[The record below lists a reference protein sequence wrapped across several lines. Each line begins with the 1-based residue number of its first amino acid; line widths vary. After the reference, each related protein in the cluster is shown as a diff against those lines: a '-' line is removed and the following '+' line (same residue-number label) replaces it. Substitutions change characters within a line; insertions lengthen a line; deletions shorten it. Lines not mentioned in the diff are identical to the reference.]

1 MILDGGIMIATAAPA
16 AVQQIVYLDFD
27 GELTSYNGEILT
39 IDHVAVED
47 SGLNTED
54 ISAIADKLNEDFAD
68 RGVIFVTERPAD
80 GEFSTIYIGKTSAF
94 EKYGNFAG
102 LAETIDAENLNKS
115 DNAFVMLK
123 GNESA
128 TAIADTIAHEV
139 EHIVFGMTHTGSDL
153 TAYAEDEK
161 NPGYIYYYYSN
172 NHTLSGASNCW
183 IALSHYSSNR
193 IYTGSS
199 YQSDGGDDYHCI
211 ASRYD
216 SASDVTIYSSGFMR
230 IYSGGVANRTTINAH
245 GDMYIRGGGVANSTT
260 VNVCGSMF
268 ISSGGVANNTILN
281 SGGSMVISSGGVAN
295 STTVNSGGDM
305 YISHGGEASN
315 TTLNSA
321 GVMYI
326 RGGVANDTTVNSG
339 GVVWVS
345 RGGTALEI
353 IENGGYVNIL
363 SGAEVSFASNTFSG
377 LVLTCSATVHSGT
390 TAVATTLN
398 SCGSMRIYSG
408 GVANST
414 TVNSGGR
421 IEING
426 NFKSGGGV
434 ANSTT
439 VNSGGE
445 MVVEDGGVANST
457 TVNSG
462 GRISILY
469 SGIANSTTVNSG
481 GRISIAYSGIA
492 NSTTVNS
499 GGGIEINGNF
509 ESGGIANDTMV
520 DCGGFMNISRGGVAN
535 NTTVNSGGSM
545 RIFSGGV
552 ANSTTLNSGGW
563 MDIRYYYGGGTA
575 NHTTVNSGGRMY
587 ISSGGVAND
596 IVISS
601 GGYVAYWTQTGEV
614 AATIT
619 QMKGSGIT
627 GVATNLNGSGT
638 MRISCGGVAN
648 STTVNSGGDLY
659 ISSGGV
665 ANSTTVNS
673 GGWMHISSGGVAN
686 NTTMNSGG
694 SMVIYSGGGILS
706 GTTLLGGE
714 MSCSGTVDATDAEIV
729 FAVDQRTTDDAA
741 IISNLANISGGNYTI
756 QVDPTVSTGIYKL
769 ATGASDFTES
779 VTVCTTS
786 QKQSDFVWNENK
798 AEYEEL
804 FSQEEDYGF
813 GIYKLEKDGENNL
826 NFIRDKIYI
835 VSFDDD
841 LQEKNGWSMKMAVA
855 EYLPYLSIEY
865 SLPDFKAGWG
875 KKTNHRSWAG
885 IDFEGIKFKV
895 TADEDEVDLTV
906 RGKVTGRVGI
916 FSIEA
921 DLTQT
926 GQGLFLQLERDNN
939 GEWSFT
945 DWDLV
950 GKFTATLQQVDH
962 RRKFNLGNLSLDT
975 MKLEGIAEIDTK
987 KNIYTFT
994 GKWKRSA
1001 WSTAQLNTVKATM
1014 VEVTVNGV
1022 NELELDSISLTI
1034 EDSVRQ
1040 RIDPGFHIYYINGT
1054 IENLASNH
1062 DPVSEPMTF
1071 SGALKFTYASLTLT
1085 FNNKNTWLKN
1095 LFEELK
1101 LGNLETVKAAL
1112 VDVSIKGKVDANGS
1126 FSVNG
1131 SVDVGKITVN
1141 GSSFSIA
1148 ASSNNLITYNAPSGI
1163 LYTNG
1168 NIRILKTFYLSTSI
1182 ISTDIY
1188 TKVEGKGTFNIPA
1201 WCEFFT
1207 SVKSLEGSVSYLHTS
1222 DKDVITIYGKVSYED
1237 SDEVRILGKY
1247 FDLQSGL
1254 SFDIN
1259 NEKTLRAAEQAEFMA
1274 YVDAANKTKYKAPEI
1289 DLNSPT
1295 AKLFI
1300 DGVYESSTSY
1310 MCVSVENTITG
1321 EYFMCST
1328 KGAVTSTVPELYNMR
1343 NTPSATLEKLDFNK
1357 NGFSL
1362 ALNNASAGSWVVT
1375 CWDSSGKKI
1384 NGLKVHVSEEN
1395 TDKDYSIEK
1404 FEVVSSNVGNVIFDY
1419 SVTAKNPEH
1428 TSVYL
1433 YRTNTG
1439 NTEDGILVAELAV
1452 GSNMKYIWAVDSQL
1466 ESGTWEFYLV
1476 VAGENLPVASE
1487 LSGCYTVAEYTENE
1501 PISPVLDETG
1511 EKVHLYAFYAAK
1523 HEQQKYAFNSQDAG
1537 MDYNASLGIILDRS
1551 RKVQLIGVGSEADEI
1566 ERVEYIYASP
1576 DDFVKLSTE
1585 NTDGGLYI
1593 EISSDNF
1600 MSYIRLDSN
1609 KLDVCTQNSI
1619 YMWRIVDK
1627 DGSVVRESEIVNTEK
1642 TAGHADK
1649 RLFLS
1654 NADGID
1660 DVFFARENGVWRTA
1674 YQAVHRGI
1682 LNDWQGTGDSVGLS
1696 GKNKIADIFEG
1707 STDANV
1713 LLLTDGENGDALFAD
1728 DIFSAAQ
1735 DNLNLTQA
1743 RIANLDV
1750 IRSGA
1755 GDDVVDM
1762 TSQRFNYIGDGVT
1775 IYGGDGDDVIWSN
1788 KGDNQLFGDAGN
1800 DRIVGASG
1808 NDVIVGGAGDDRMH
1822 GGGGDDIFCFGSD
1835 WGIDTV
1841 DQLSGGTVTLWFEDG
1856 SDENWNA
1863 DTRTYSDG
1871 ENTVT
1876 VSGTADVTLKFGGD
1890 VSSLPDGIFSNAVTK
1905 KIFESTLA

>member
-1 MILDGGIMIATAAPA
+1 MAEDMILDGGIMIATAAP

-47 SGLNTED
+47 SGLNTEV

-68 RGVIFVTERPAD
+68 RGVIFVTERPANGD
-80 GEFSTIYIGKTSAF
+80 FSTIYIGKTSAF

-102 LAETIDAENLNKS
+102 LAETIDTENLNKS

-153 TAYAEDEK
+153 AAYA
-161 NPGYIYYYYSN
+161 GYIYYYYSN
-172 NHTLSGASNCW
+172 NHTFTGTLNSSLT
-183 IALSHYSSNR
+183 LSHYSSNR
-193 IYTGSS
+193 TYTCYS
-199 YQSDGGDDYHCI
+199 YQSYGGDDYVCQG
-211 ASRYD
+211 SRYD
-216 SASDVTIYSSGFMR
+216 SASDVTINTVGW
-230 IYSGGVANRTTINAH
+230 
-245 GDMYIRGGGVANSTT
+245 MYVEDGGVANSTT
-260 VNVCGSMF
+260 M
-268 ISSGGVANNTILN
+268 SGGFMDV
-281 SGGSMVISSGGVAN
+281 SSGGVAN
-295 STTVNSGGDM
+295 STTVNYYGIMSISSGGVANRTTVNSGWM
-305 YISHGGEASN
+305 YVYDGGVANN
-315 TTLNSA
+315 TTVNEGLMFISC
-321 GVMYI
+321 
-326 RGGVANDTTVNSG
+326 GGVANDTTVND
-339 GVVWVS
+339 
-345 RGGTALEI
+345 
-353 IENGGYVNIL
+353 
-363 SGAEVSFASNTFSG
+363 G
-377 LVLTCSATVHSGT
+377 LY
-390 TAVATTLN
+390 
-398 SCGSMRIYSG
+398 MYIYSG
-408 GVANST
+408 GVANRT
-414 TVNSGGR
+414 TVNSGHMY
-421 IEING
+421 I
-426 NFKSGGGV
+426 SGGV
-434 ANSTT
+434 ANHIT
-439 VNSGGE
+439 VNSGGDLH
-445 MVVEDGGVANST
+445 VEDGGVANDT
-457 TVNSG
+457 TVNF
-462 GRISILY
+462 Y
-469 SGIANSTTVNSG
+469 
-481 GRISIAYSGIA
+481 
-492 NSTTVNS
+492 
-499 GGGIEINGNF
+499 
-509 ESGGIANDTMV
+509 
-520 DCGGFMNISRGGVAN
+520 
-535 NTTVNSGGSM
+535 GSM
-545 RIFSGGV
+545 
-552 ANSTTLNSGGW
+552 
-563 MDIRYYYGGGTA
+563 
-575 NHTTVNSGGRMY
+575 
-587 ISSGGVAND
+587 
-596 IVISS
+596 
-601 GGYVAYWTQTGEV
+601 
-614 AATIT
+614 
-619 QMKGSGIT
+619 
-627 GVATNLNGSGT
+627 
-638 MRISCGGVAN
+638 
-648 STTVNSGGDLY
+648 Y

-665 ANSTTVNS
+665 ANSTTVNFY
-673 GGWMHISSGGVAN
+673 GDMYISGGVAN
-686 NTTMNSGG
+686 STTLNPGGWMYISGGGVANSTILNSDGIMWIYSGGILSGTTLLGGQMICSGTVDATDAEIIFAVDQRTTDDAAIISNLANISGGNYTIQVDPTVSTGIYKLATGASSFTKTITVKTATDTIGDFVWNGATGAYNTVANGDTVYSLQKQNGALDLLIDNYGAVKVYSSGVLTSSGSILNNQLLAFGANDEMHIYSGGTANHTTLNSGG
-694 SMVIYSGGGILS
+694 WMYISGGGVANSTILNSGGIMWIYSGGILS

-741 IISNLANISGGNYTI
+741 IISNLANIAGGNYTI

-804 FSQEEDYGF
+804 FSQEEDCGF
-813 GIYKLEKDGENNL
+813 GIYKLEKDRENNL

-895 TADEDEVDLTV
+895 TADEDDVDLTV

-926 GQGLFLQLERDNN
+926 GQGLFLQLERDNK

-1001 WSTAQLNTVKATM
+1001 WRTAQLNTIKATM

-1062 DPVSEPMTF
+1062 NPVSEPMTF
-1071 SGALKFTYASLTLT
+1071 SGTLKFTYASLTLT
-1085 FNNKNTWLKN
+1085 FKNKNTWLKN
-1095 LFEELK
+1095 LFEKLK

-1148 ASSNNLITYNAPSGI
+1148 ASSNNLISYNAPSGI

-1168 NIRILKTFYLSTSI
+1168 NMRILETFDLSTSI

-1188 TKVEGKGTFNIPA
+1188 TKVEGKGTFNIPG

-1222 DKDVITIYGKVSYED
+1222 DKDVITIYGKASYKD
-1237 SDEVRILGKY
+1237 SNEVRILGKY

-1254 SFDIN
+1254 AFDIN
-1259 NEKTLRAAEQAEFMA
+1259 NEKTIRAAEQAEFMV

-1300 DGVYESSTSY
+1300 DGMYESSTSY

-1404 FEVVSSNVGNVIFDY
+1404 FEVVSSNAGNVIFDY

-1537 MDYNASLGIILDRS
+1537 MDYNASLGIMLDRS

-1642 TAGHADK
+1642 TADHTDK

-1660 DVFFARENGVWRTA
+1660 DVFFARKNGVWRTA

-1713 LLLTDGENGDALFAD
+1713 LLLTDGENGDVLFAD

-1743 RIANLDV
+1743 RIANLDE
-1750 IRSGA
+1750 IRAGA
-1755 GDDVVDM
+1755 GNDIVDM
-1762 TSQRFNYIGDGVT
+1762 TSQRFAYIGDGVT

-1788 KGDNQLFGDAGN
+1788 KGDNKLFGDAGN

-1822 GGGGDDIFCFGSD
+1822 GGGGNDIFCFGSD

-1841 DQLSGGTVTLWFEDG
+1841 EQLSGGTVTLWFEDG
-1856 SDENWNA
+1856 SEENWNTN
-1863 DTRTYSDG
+1863 TRTYTDG

-1876 VSGTADVTLKFGGD
+1876 VSGAADVTLKFGGD
-1890 VSSLPDGIFSNAVTK
+1890 ISSLPEGIFSNAVTK